1 MINLSKYNLFNFE
14 KKIILIT
21 GSSGQIGTSF
31 SKLFLSQNAIVIG
44 MDKIENKLKNKN
56 FYHFKLDV
64 SNILSC
70 ILVSPNKEIE
80 LETGDKFPKFEIEVK
95 LLLLARFKLTEVETG
110 ERNVWVDGGWQSAK
124 IYNRLDLP
132 EESSISGPALLEQ
145 SDTTIFLEPDLEGS
159 VDKLGNLIISR
170 RE

>member
-1 MINLSKYNLFNFE
+1 MLYVGQTHSVSARLPVNINKIREELSLEVIKKSFEDAYFSNFGRLLEGIDLRILNLRV
-14 KKIILIT
+14 
-21 GSSGQIGTSF
+21 S
-31 SKLFLSQNAIVIG
+31 VIG
-44 MDKIENKLKNKN
+44 RRP
-56 FYHFKLDV
+56 KLDLRIFAPA
-64 SNILSC
+64 SNSSL
-70 ILVSPNKEIE
+70 K
-80 LETGDKFPKFEIEVK
+80 D
-95 LLLLARFKLTEVETG
+95 AQTG

>member
-1 MINLSKYNLFNFE
+1 MNLRVS
-14 KKIILIT
+14 
-21 GSSGQIGTSF
+21 
-31 SKLFLSQNAIVIG
+31 VIG
-44 MDKIENKLKNKN
+44 RRP
-56 FYHFKLDV
+56 KLDLHIFAPS
-64 SNILSC
+64 SNSSL
-70 ILVSPNKEIE
+70 K
-80 LETGDKFPKFEIEVK
+80 D
-95 LLLLARFKLTEVETG
+95 AETG

-145 SDTTIFLEPDLEGS
+145 SDSTIFLEPDLEGS